1 MNTKGWNNALLKY
14 GDIEIRKRLNY
25 DKHLAVAEWI
35 LELTFPKITEEN
47 IDQFSKTLLGLIENL
62 EKVKNKNETQQL
74 NIDIWKFLYYLNNSL
89 FKESQRRK
97 EIYKTTIE
105 RLIRDGVIKNDK

>member
-1 MNTKGWNNALLKY
+1 MNTKGWKNALLKY
-14 GDIEIRKRLNY
+14 SDYETRKRLNY
-25 DKHLAVAEWI
+25 DRHIETAKWLLGVA
-35 LELTFPKITEEN
+35 FPEITEEN

-62 EKVKNKNETQQL
+62 EKVKNKNEIQQL

-89 FKESQRRK
+89 FKESKRRK